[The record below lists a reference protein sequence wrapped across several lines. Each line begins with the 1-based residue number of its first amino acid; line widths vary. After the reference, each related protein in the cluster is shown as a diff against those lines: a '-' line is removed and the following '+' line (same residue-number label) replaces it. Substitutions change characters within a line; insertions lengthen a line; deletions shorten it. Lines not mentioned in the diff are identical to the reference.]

1 MSERKVPAA
10 VKRRRRLMRLIEGSA
25 SYGAA
30 DHYMALLARVLVGY
44 DPSRDDVPSPRR
56 G

>member
-1 MSERKVPAA
+1 MSRKVPGY
-10 VKRRRRLMRLIEGSA
+10 VKRRRFLIKQIERAETHSA
-25 SYGAA
+25 TN
-30 DHYMALLARVLVGY
+30 HYMALLARMTVGY